1 MEIEKINKVVKE
13 LPERDA
19 RLLLNHIL
27 KRIHLLNEHEYSE
40 EQFIEEMKR
49 AYQLIFEISEQQQN
63 KIEGPIK
70 VVHILFGDSPAGCLK
85 QALKELGAYK
95 DEKVICIREMFS
107 FGPIWQLNEE
117 VGKEARFHWMKNHI
131 SDEYGEFDEYREN
144 FKRAVNQI
152 TSVKESIPIFI
163 WAAENADEQTGLRF
177 ATHLLKEKNNDIFV
191 INTTKAFNNLFNKG
205 KRKYAIFS
213 TGELAPDKLQAIYE
227 QKEEPPLTQ
236 HERGD
241 FENEWLSLTENKE
254 TLRIWRNG
262 RVEGAPEDY
271 YDEFII
277 NRAKK
282 LHGKRKTNE
291 FFKSARLIGDVIGHL
306 DHFIWDLFLE
316 YRLKKMIENGVFE
329 AEGSLDAMRLYSVR
343 LKQKQLS

>member
-27 KRIHLLNEHEYSE
+27 KRIHLLNENEYSE
-40 EQFIEEMKR
+40 KRFIEEMKR
-49 AYQLIFEISEQQQN
+49 AYQLFFGISEQRQD

-70 VVHILFGDSPAGCLK
+70 VVHILFGASPAGCLK

-95 DEKVICIREMFS
+95 DEKVICIKEMFS
-107 FGPIWQLNEE
+107 FGPIWKFNEE
-117 VGKEARFHWMKNHI
+117 VGKQSRYNWLQNNL
-131 SDEYGEFDEYREN
+131 SDEDVEFDESKESFN
-144 FKRAVNQI
+144 RAVNQI
-152 TSVKESIPIFI
+152 MSIKENIPIYL
-163 WAAENADEQTGLRF
+163 WAAENAEEQTGLRF
-177 ATHLLKEKNNDIFV
+177 VVELLKEKNNDIFA

-205 KRKYAIFS
+205 KRKHTIFS
-213 TGELAPDKLQAIYE
+213 TGELAPDKLQAIYK
-227 QKEEPPLTQ
+227 QMDEPPLTQ
-236 HERGD
+236 HEQGD
-241 FENEWLSLTENKE
+241 FEKEWLSLTENKE

-262 RVEGAPEDY
+262 RIEGAHEDY

-291 FFKSARLIGDVIGHL
+291 FFKSARLIGDVLGHL

-329 AEGSLDAMRLYSVR
+329 AEGSLEAMRLYSVR